1 MKTEFD
7 KSCQREIHMTRSFD
21 ASREWVW
28 AMWTQAEQLQQW
40 WGPAGWTL
48 PVCELDFRVGGVWF
62 YCMAG
67 PDDMRSCGR
76 TTYLEID
83 APRRLAHTDE
93 FVDGAGNLL
102 GTFPAAH
109 IIVEFIK
116 DKGRTTVRSIDRY
129 DTQEQRD
136 AIVEIG
142 AETGMDQTLD
152 RLESYLATT
161 A

>member
-7 KSCQREIHMTRSFD
+7 KSCEREIRMTRSFNT
-21 ASREWVW
+21 SRERVW
-28 AMWTQAEQLQQW
+28 AMWTQAEHLKQW
-40 WGPAGWTL
+40 WGPEGWTL
-48 PVCELDFRVGGVWF
+48 PVCELDFRVGGIWF
-62 YCMAG
+62 YCMVG
-67 PDDMRSCGR
+67 PDDMTSCGR

-93 FVDGAGNLL
+93 FVDAAGNLL
-102 GTFPAAH
+102 DTFPAAH
-109 IIVEFIK
+109 IIVEFFK
-116 DKGRTTVRSIDRY
+116 DKVRTTVRSIVRY

-152 RLESYLATT
+152 RLELYLATT